1 MHLDLDMGK
10 YGLFVWGA
18 YGASFIA
25 LVSLTLVSLRAHAV
39 RRKHLE
45 ALQAAVADRS
55 VEGGSK

>member
-18 YGASFIA
+18 YGASAVAIIV
-25 LVSLTLVSLRAHAV
+25 LVLVSLRAQAT

-45 ALQAAVADRS
+45 ALQAAVADKRP
-55 VEGGSK
+55 GAQG

>member
-18 YGASFIA
+18 YGISVLAIA
-25 LVSLTLVSLRAHAV
+25 GLILVSLRAQAQ

-45 ALQAAVADRS
+45 ALQDAMADKR
-55 VEGGSK
+55 K